1 MEIGKFAISWNC
13 FERFYCDNLC
23 SPAKIR
29 EKANDI
35 LIEDGK
41 QSILASV
48 LNERRSWY
56 NQITFDYVATG
67 LHPGNAGNST
77 QSDMICMQNFMD
89 QTGDDLNCGCLL
101 VIYRIRNNLMHG
113 LKMVEE
119 LNNQLKLF
127 NAVNG
132 VLESIRERI

>member
-1 MEIGKFAISWNC
+1 MNDFCATIYV
-13 FERFYCDNLC
+13 RLQR
-23 SPAKIR
+23 IR

-56 NQITFDYVATG
+56 DQITFDYVATG
-67 LHPGNAGNST
+67 LHPGAGNST

-127 NAVNG
+127 KAVNG

>member
-1 MEIGKFAISWNC
+1 MEIGKFAILWNC

-77 QSDMICMQNFMD
+77 QSDMIVCKTLWIKRGM
-89 QTGDDLNCGCLL
+89 
-101 VIYRIRNNLMHG
+101 I
-113 LKMVEE
+113 
-119 LNNQLKLF
+119 
-127 NAVNG
+127 
-132 VLESIRERI
+132 